1 MAPLLV
7 SSNALGDGCGNPKC
21 AGVWRNDFAISDQ
34 RRCPHQGFWS
44 DLRLVQNDRARTDE
58 RSIPDDA
65 AFEMRVMA
73 DRYVIADGCRMVP
86 KGVDHRAVLNR
97 GAGANDDRTVI
108 AAQDRARPDRGFG
121 ADRHVSEAPV
131 TGSPVLPGI
140 IGFLDCVHETTY
152 AGGDHDIVIGR
163 VVAVTVSDS
172 DADPMVFFRR
182 QYGTFAAPGVE

>member
-1 MAPLLV
+1 MDPKDFRDLMSNFPTGVTVVTANAPTADAESAVPGGIAIGSFFSVSLEPLLV
-7 SSNALGDGCGNPKC
+7 GFCVGSSSSSWATIKEAKSFCVNILGADQLALCGQMAGKGDKF
-21 AGVWRNDFAISDQ
+21 AGVEY
-34 RRCPHQGFWS
+34 
-44 DLRLVQNDRARTDE
+44 T
-58 RSIPDDA
+58 
-65 AFEMRVMA
+65 
-73 DRYVIADGCRMVP
+73 
-86 KGVDHRAVLNR
+86 
-97 GAGANDDRTVI
+97 
-108 AAQDRARPDRGFG
+108 
-121 ADRHVSEAPV
+121 EAPV